1 MKRGAILLSTWLV
14 CTGNGLAAVDVN
26 TASVDQ
32 LQSVRGIGPVT
43 AAKIVG
49 ARLKGPFIDADDLQG
64 RVKGLG
70 EKTVRRLA
78 GAGLAIP
85 SGSIR
90 NAEPVGPELIVGR
103 PTIEPAAVPPKACAR
118 PGVQPVSAATLP
130 LWAPATQERPTTS
143 RPRSRVRR
151 ST

>member
-14 CTGNGLAAVDVN
+14 CSGTGLAAVDVN

-43 AAKIVG
+43 AAKIVE
-49 ARLKGPFIDADDLQG
+49 ARLKGPFVDADDLQG

-90 NAEPVGPELIVGR
+90 NEEPAGPEVIVGR
-103 PTIEPAAVPPKACAR
+103 PTSEPAAVPPKACSR
-118 PGVQPVSAATLP
+118 PGVQPVSAATFP
-130 LWAPATQERPTTS
+130 LWTPATPEQPAMS
-143 RPRSRVRR
+143 RPRSRPRR